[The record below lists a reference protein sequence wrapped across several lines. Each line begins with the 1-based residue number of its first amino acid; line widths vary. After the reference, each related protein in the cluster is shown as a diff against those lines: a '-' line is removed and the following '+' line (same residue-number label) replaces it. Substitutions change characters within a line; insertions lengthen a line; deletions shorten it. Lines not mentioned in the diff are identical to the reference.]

1 MNPSSVS
8 LRHVQRLTDDTG
20 IIEHA
25 LGLLPR
31 RKEGY
36 STDDQARAL
45 WMCLEWLEITEDTES
60 ESLYRLIDTYLSFL
74 LWVQKENGHFHN
86 NIAYDRTREEESP
99 SDDCLG
105 RCLWALAVALVKL
118 RDSERLL
125 AAREL
130 FDKAL
135 TQAEAMTYPRGW
147 AYALAALN
155 LLVRHQYPL
164 GRPELPDKLAA
175 KLVQAY
181 RTHSGPDWPWFEP
194 VVSYSNGVLPW
205 GPLCAYEATRKEEPL
220 AVARESLD
228 FIIRLSTNERGQIR
242 PVGNRGWCVP
252 GSRALWDQRP
262 IDVLKL
268 ALAASKAYEI
278 TGISSY
284 AEVLGQCR
292 SWFYGENDAGIAM
305 ANTEEGSCY
314 DGLGEAGANRN
325 QGAESTL
332 AYLLTEAI
340 YWKYMRSKSGDIRSG
355 NKTEVLRLT

>member
-1 MNPSSVS
+1 
-8 LRHVQRLTDDTG
+8 
-20 IIEHA
+20 
-25 LGLLPR
+25 
-31 RKEGY
+31 
-36 STDDQARAL
+36 
-45 WMCLEWLEITEDTES
+45 MCLEWLEITEDTES

-205 GPLCAYEATRKEEPL
+205 GR
-220 AVARESLD
+220 
-228 FIIRLSTNERGQIR
+228 
-242 PVGNRGWCVP
+242 CVRMKQP
-252 GSRALWDQRP
+252 GRRSRWR
-262 IDVLKL
+262 
-268 ALAASKAYEI
+268 
-278 TGISSY
+278 
-284 AEVLGQCR
+284 
-292 SWFYGENDAGIAM
+292 
-305 ANTEEGSCY
+305 
-314 DGLGEAGANRN
+314 
-325 QGAESTL
+325 
-332 AYLLTEAI
+332 
-340 YWKYMRSKSGDIRSG
+340 
-355 NKTEVLRLT
+355 